1 MILLALAACT
11 GPGDDSGKAP
21 FDGAFVFSDANNYAY
36 TSAVDVSA
44 QDVRLRTD
52 ITVDWSGLT
61 TDLLGHAMDPAE
73 DVSLIWIVQFPNLTE
88 DEVANAIVTE
98 TLLQE
103 DVGPYIQFKNEANAT
118 SATLS
123 QFVFPPATP
132 IVPEEDFTDGSGTW
146 LVRATTGLV
155 ENRMLGFMR
164 PTEESTN
171 TTFLLASDTSTLD
184 FDADLQSLEAFAF
197 DDEPATYTADWS
209 ALETHANGNEI
220 DLDLLDQLMIARY
233 DGMSLSDIEADFID
247 VELIASEI
255 FTADVYGLTSTDLS
269 VAVSSTTGEAF
280 SGFGADSLWLVA
292 LRCTACTNPAPPFLT
307 VVQVGG

>member
-11 GPGDDSGKAP
+11 GPEDDSGKAP
-21 FDGAFVFSDANNYAY
+21 FDGAFVFTDANNYAY
-36 TSAVDVSA
+36 TSAIDVSA
-44 QDVRLRTD
+44 QEVQLRQDVT
-52 ITVDWSGLT
+52 IDWSGLT

-103 DVGPYIQFKNEANAT
+103 DVGPYIQFKNEANVT

-132 IVPEEDFTDGSGTW
+132 ISPEEDFTDGSGTW
-146 LVRATTGLV
+146 LVRATTGLI

-164 PTEESTN
+164 PTEDTTN
-171 TTFLLASDTSTLD
+171 TTFLLASDTAALD
-184 FDADLQSLEAFAF
+184 FDADLQSLDAFTF
-197 DDEPATYTADWS
+197 DEEPATYTADWS

-233 DGMSLSDIEADFID
+233 DGMSLADIEADFID

>member
-1 MILLALAACT
+1 MILLVLAACT

-21 FDGAFVFSDANNYAY
+21 FDGAFVFTDANNYGY
-36 TSAVDVSA
+36 TSAIDVSS
-44 QDVRLRTD
+44 QEVQLRTD
-52 ITVDWSGLT
+52 VTVDWSGLT
-61 TDLLGHAMDPAE
+61 TDLLGHAMDPAV
-73 DVSLIWIVQFPNLTE
+73 DVDIVWIVQFPNLTE
-88 DEVANAIVTE
+88 EEVADAIVAE

-103 DVGPYIQFKNEANAT
+103 DVGPYIQFRNEAGAT

-123 QFVFPPATP
+123 EFVFPPATP

-164 PTEESTN
+164 PTDTTTN
-171 TTFLLASDTSTLD
+171 TTFALASDTATLA
-184 FDADLQSLEAFAF
+184 FDADLQSLEAFSF

-209 ALETHANGNEI
+209 ALETHANGNEV
-220 DLDLLDQLMIARY
+220 DLGLLDQLMIARY
-233 DGMSLSDIEADFID
+233 DGMTLSDIEADFID

-255 FTADVYGLTSTDLS
+255 YTADVYGLTAADLS
-269 VAVSSTTGEAF
+269 VAVSATTGEAF
-280 SGFGADSLWLVA
+280 AGFGADSLWLVA